1 MGTKQINKALNS
13 LTTSILNDIIEKI
26 DNLDLE
32 KSDKEK
38 VKSTV
43 KNYNQTKKR
52 QAPKIP
58 LEKQCT
64 ETCKNGTKCTVPMC
78 YNKVC
83 WAHMSKTQ
91 REEYR
96 INKEIKVNKI

>member
-13 LTTSILNDIIEKI
+13 LTNSILNDIIEKI
-26 DNLDLE
+26 DKLE
-32 KSDKEK
+32 IDKRIK
-38 VKSTV
+38 KRSKIVLKHII
-43 KNYNQTKKR
+43 KLKKR
-52 QAPKIP
+52 QPPKIP

-64 ETCKNGTKCTVPMC
+64 ETCKSGMKCTVPMC

-83 WAHMSKTQ
+83 WAHMSKSQ